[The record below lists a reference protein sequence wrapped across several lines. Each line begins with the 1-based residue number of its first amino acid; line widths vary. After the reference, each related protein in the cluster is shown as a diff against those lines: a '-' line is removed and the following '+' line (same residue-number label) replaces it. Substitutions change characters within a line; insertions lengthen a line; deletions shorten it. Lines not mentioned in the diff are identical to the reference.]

1 VYFLREECESWLTN
15 HPQEIG
21 GMDDQGHPIM
31 VAIDESNSFHRKYH
45 RGQWREGHW
54 VFAGI
59 ESGTGKCF
67 LIEVSDR
74 TAATLQPLI
83 QRYIL
88 QGSHIMSD
96 GWPSYAN
103 IDQLGHGIYMHSL
116 IVHQRHFVDPADAD
130 VHTEQTETATPIWH
144 VSRFVSILSARV
156 CFPQQ
161 VPRSGHVSHHPEDN
175 C

>member
-1 VYFLREECESWLTN
+1 MFPDSSTGSDCSNTST
-15 HPQEIG
+15 
-21 GMDDQGHPIM
+21 
-31 VAIDESNSFHRKYH
+31 IDP
-45 RGQWREGHW
+45 
-54 VFAGI
+54 
-59 ESGTGKCF
+59 T
-67 LIEVSDR
+67 
-74 TAATLQPLI
+74 
-83 QRYIL
+83 
-88 QGSHIMSD
+88 D

-175 C
+175 CWELFTLTYFFRTFWLLCIFLYNVCVLVILLDLFELNFSAGAWFTKYLTIYHKVIFSLS

>member
-1 VYFLREECESWLTN
+1 M
-15 HPQEIG
+15 G
-21 GMDDQGHPIM
+21 GMDDQGHPIV

-103 IDQLGHGIYMHSL
+103 IDQLTNWGMASTCTLSL
-116 IVHQRHFVDPADAD
+116 CIRDILSILLMLTYTLSKRKLRRQFGTSHALFPSYLHEFVFR
-130 VHTEQTETATPIWH
+130 
-144 VSRFVSILSARV
+144 SRFRGQDMFHIILKTIAENY
-156 CFPQQ
+156 PL
-161 VPRSGHVSHHPEDN
+161 
-175 C
+175 